1 MSEDDKTKL
10 TEDCNK
16 LEILILI
23 LLFNSLLFIRS
34 QTISNFFRHSVS

>member
-16 LEILILI
+16 LEILIL
-23 LLFNSLLFIRS
+23 LFNSLLFIRS
-34 QTISNFFRHSVS
+34 QTISNFFGHSVS